1 MVLLKL
7 YWGFLLIGFSSFG
20 GLSMIPQISDQVI
33 TNGWMTVSQ
42 VTDILSIAEMTPGPL
57 GLNCAT
63 FAGLQAAGIPGAIVA
78 NLGILTPTV
87 TLGTLVAVFFYR
99 YKNNRIMDKL
109 LTGIRPACL
118 GMVFGVLLSIM
129 RSTYITE
136 NSINIWSI
144 IIGLVDF
151 ILLSKF
157 KASIPKIIIF
167 SAGMGAVLFGVF
179 PMLR

>member
-1 MVLLKL
+1 
-7 YWGFLLIGFSSFG
+7 
-20 GLSMIPQISDQVI
+20 
-33 TNGWMTVSQ
+33 
-42 VTDILSIAEMTPGPL
+42 
-57 GLNCAT
+57 
-63 FAGLQAAGIPGAIVA
+63 
-78 NLGILTPTV
+78 
-87 TLGTLVAVFFYR
+87 
-99 YKNNRIMDKL
+99 MDKL